1 MAVETLFSEIDLSN
15 DTLSAINLSGKHS
28 FYLISVAEDDKV
40 SSITFGVYIDS
51 GVKNN
56 PLLIQ
61 YITLPVS
68 VGISGQRW
76 SGFPDSFYLKPTQV
90 TLKNGGVKKGNIDG
104 QPYQVE
110 VNLNPIDL
118 G

>member
-1 MAVETLFSEIDLSN
+1 MAVTTVYNEIDLSD
-15 DTLSAINLSGKHS
+15 DTFKSVNLNNKHN
-28 FYLISVAEDDKV
+28 FYLIAVAQDDVV

-51 GVKNN
+51 GVANN

-61 YITLPVS
+61 YITLPVN

-76 SGFPDSFYLKPTQV
+76 CGFPDDFYIKPTQV
-90 TLKNGGVKKGNIDG
+90 TLKNLDVKKENIGG

-110 VNLNPIDL
+110 VNINPIDL

>member
-1 MAVETLFSEIDLSN
+1 MAVETVFNEIDLSD
-15 DTLSAINLSGKHS
+15 DTFSAIDLSGKHS
-28 FYLISVAEDDKV
+28 FYLISVAQDDKV

-51 GVKNN
+51 GVTNN

-61 YITLPVS
+61 YITLPVN

-90 TLKNGGVKKGNIDG
+90 ILKNGGVKKENIDD

-110 VNLNPIDL
+110 VNINPMDL